1 MILSKRILLILLICV
16 LTIYAPIELTRW
28 MLVNLERLSTYWGRP
43 VWQYMLEITFFWA
56 AYLIG
61 MVLVYKR
68 TK

>member
-1 MILSKRILLILLICV
+1 MKILLVILIGL
-16 LTIYAPIELTRW
+16 LFLYAPIELTRW
-28 MLVNLERLSTYWGRP
+28 ILVTSTDWSRP
-43 VWQYMLEITFFWA
+43 AWHFVAEIAFFWA